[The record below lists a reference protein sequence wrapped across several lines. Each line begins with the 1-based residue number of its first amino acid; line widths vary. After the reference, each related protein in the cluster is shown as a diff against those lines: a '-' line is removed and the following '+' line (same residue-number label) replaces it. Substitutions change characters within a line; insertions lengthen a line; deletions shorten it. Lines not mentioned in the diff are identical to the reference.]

1 MTSPALAERRGSA
14 ATRSA
19 GGLGGPSRPPRSWIG
34 QPLRRLEDPRL
45 LRGQGRYVEDL
56 RLPGERHVAFVRS
69 VHPHARFTVDASA
82 VRAVSG
88 VAGVFSATDL
98 AGARGFAP
106 IPAVVTHPALRPS
119 GQPPLACDKVRFVGE
134 AVAIVVAT
142 DRYAAEDGAAAVRVD
157 YEPLD
162 PVPDATAALAAGA
175 PLLHDAL
182 GDNVAADF
190 TVRVGD
196 VDAAFR
202 AAEVVTRGQWDV
214 QRYTGMPL
222 ETRGVAVSHDA
233 GTGQLTV
240 WTSTQWPHTLR
251 DVLREALGLAEH
263 RVRVIAP
270 DVGGGFGIKQEVY
283 AEEVALAV
291 LALRLGVPLRWV
303 ETRRE
308 HLAAAVHA
316 REQTHVVELAARRDG
331 TLLALRAEVVADV
344 GAYTRSLGVLC
355 PSITAASLPGPYRL
369 RNYACRVRAAL
380 TSKAP
385 AAAYRGA
392 GQPEAVFAIERA
404 LDDLALELHLDPVEV
419 RRRNLIRR
427 DEFPWDVGTESA
439 QVPVVYDSGD
449 YEAGLDTAL
458 EMARYTERRAE
469 QRDERARADGRLL
482 GIGVACYVMLTGLGP
497 HEGAVLRV
505 DATGKAMLVTG
516 ASPHGQGTATALA
529 QIVADE
535 LGLAPGDV
543 SVSHGDTAMIPF
555 GVGTYAS
562 RNAVTAGSAA
572 LGAARKVAA
581 KGRRIAAHLLEAA
594 EADLRVADGR
604 VSVAGAPHRS
614 LTLGQLA
621 AACAPGAALPDGLEP
636 GLDATHYFLA
646 PRATFASGVHV
657 AVVEVDRDTG
667 QVTIL
672 DYAVVS
678 DAGTLINPL
687 IADGQIQGGV
697 AQGIGGALWEELS
710 YDENGQLLAQSL
722 LDYTMPSSE
731 QIPPMRIAHHQTPSP
746 LNPLGVK
753 GLGEGGAMAPPA
765 ALAAAVEDALRPFGH
780 RVTRTPIRPEA
791 LVLAMRGDRYTRRR
805 SP

>member
-1 MTSPALAERRGSA
+1 VSARRVEPARFV
-14 ATRSA
+14 
-19 GGLGGPSRPPRSWIG
+19 G

-45 LRGQGRYVEDL
+45 LRGQARYLEDL
-56 RLPGERHVAFVRS
+56 RLPGQRHVAFVRS
-69 VHPHARFTVDASA
+69 AHAHARFRVDGSA
-82 VRAVSG
+82 ARALAG
-88 VAGVFSATDL
+88 VAGVLDATDL
-98 AGARGFAP
+98 AGAPGFGP
-106 IPAVVTHPALRPS
+106 IPAVVPHPALRPC
-119 GQPPLACDKVRFVGE
+119 GQWPLAHDKVRYAGE
-134 AVAIVVAT
+134 AVAAVVAV
-142 DRYAAEDGAAAVRVD
+142 DRYAAEDGVAAVDVD
-157 YEPLD
+157 YDPL
-162 PVPDATAALAAGA
+162 PAVADAAAALAGAA

-196 VDAAFR
+196 VEAAFR
-202 AAEVVTRGQWDV
+202 TAEVVTRGRWEV
-214 QRYTGMPL
+214 HRYTGMPL
-222 ETRGVAVSHDA
+222 ETRGAAVSHDA

-251 DVLREALGLAEH
+251 DVLRDVLGLPEH

-270 DVGGGFGIKQEVY
+270 DVGGGFGVKQEVY
-283 AEEVALAV
+283 AEEVALAL

-308 HLAAAVHA
+308 HLATAVHA
-316 REQTHVVELAARRDG
+316 REQSHTVELAARRDG
-331 TLLALRAEVVADV
+331 TLLGLRADVVADV

-369 RNYACRVRAAL
+369 RNYACRVRAVL

-404 LDDLALELHLDPVEV
+404 MDDLARELGLDPAEL
-419 RRRNLIRR
+419 RRRNFVRP

-439 QVPVVYDSGD
+439 QVPVIYDSGD
-449 YEAGLDTAL
+449 YEGGLDAAL
-458 EMARYTERRAE
+458 RLARYPERRAE
-469 QRDERARADGRLL
+469 QAAERARGGGRLL

-535 LGLAPGDV
+535 LGLSPGDV
-543 SVSHGDTAMIPF
+543 SVHHGDTAMIPF

-562 RNAVTAGSAA
+562 RNAVTAGGAA

-581 KGRRIAAHLLEAA
+581 KGRRVAARLLEAA
-594 EADLRVADGR
+594 EDDLRFADGR

-621 AACAPGAALPDGLEP
+621 AACAPGAPLPDGVEP

-657 AVVEVDRDTG
+657 AVVEVERETG
-667 QVTIL
+667 RVRIL

-687 IADGQIQGGV
+687 IAEGQIQGGV

-722 LDYTMPSSE
+722 LDYTMPSAE
-731 QIPPMRIAHHQTPSP
+731 QIPPLRIVHRHTPSP
-746 LNPLGVK
+746 LHPLGVK
-753 GLGEGGAMAPPA
+753 GLGEGGAMAPPS
-765 ALAAAVEDALRPFGH
+765 ALAAAVEDALRPFGA
-780 RVTRTPIRPEA
+780 RVTRTPLRPEG
-791 LVLAMRGDRYTRRR
+791 LLRLMRPQGRRV
-805 SP
+805 PGQA